1 MAITYPMPS
10 LRFRNITFA
19 RHVSAVVWVTAIII
33 ALPAAILM
41 REEHVPLK
49 GRDHLMTVCAFKFGK
64 DAYNRYYSVIAVIT
78 FIIPSFLMAIV
89 YMKMFS
95 YIFGTIRKS
104 PNPETE
110 NARQLKNSSR
120 RAAKSVFV
128 IVVVWLL
135 CFFPFWLNH
144 FLYTTLGVYEEKM
157 MFATFAGLLSY
168 LNSTVNPFLYTLMP
182 KRYNVWKKLKS
193 RPPAYEPPNGQAFC
207 WACVRDETYGW
218 AFITFGDQ
226 KEKIST

>member
-19 RHVSAVVWVTAIII
+19 RYISAVVWVTAIII

-41 REEHVPLK
+41 REKQINLK
-49 GRDHLMTVCAFKFGK
+49 GRDHPMRICAFKYGH
-64 DAYNRYYSVIAVIT
+64 DALTRYYSVIAVIT
-78 FIIPSFLMAIV
+78 FIIPSFLMVSV

-95 YIFGTIRKS
+95 YIFGTIHKS
-104 PNPETE
+104 PEPETE
-110 NARQLKNSSR
+110 NARQLQSSSR

-144 FLYTTLGVYEEKM
+144 FLYVSLGVYEKKM
-157 MFATFAGLLSY
+157 MFAMFAQLLSY

-193 RPPAYEPPNGQAFC
+193 RPPAYEPPINGQAFC
-207 WACVRDETYGW
+207 WACVRDGP
-218 AFITFGDQ
+218 
-226 KEKIST
+226 